1 MDHKNKSNISMIW
14 FVNSML
20 YFLISFLC
28 TSLSC
33 SAIDT
38 TTHEDIIRDEVG
50 KTLVSAGGKF
60 ELGFFT
66 PDNEKH
72 SMDGEGKY
80 VGIWYYNLS
89 TPRTVVWIAN
99 RDKPLPSSNTGFL
112 SIGEDGNLQV
122 SDMEGNSYWSTN
134 LEQKSSSNRTVK
146 LMDSGNLVFQGEDGR
161 SLWESFKYPADTF
174 LPGMKMDQSL
184 TLTSWKDKE
193 NPGTGD
199 FTFQQEQEGN
209 NIFVIKNKS
218 ITYWKSGEAGKFFS
232 FDNMPGEIKYF
243 LLNINNTHTIIPPTG
258 RLVINSNGK
267 IEYLKW
273 DEHQVVWSLKWSE
286 PRDRC
291 SEYNF
296 CGDFGSCNNNNSF
309 ICKCLPG
316 FQPSNPKQWSSGDFS
331 GGCMRKTGMCSGKN
345 ETFLRLKM
353 KKVGPIPE
361 SLGVNNE
368 KDCRNG
374 CLGNSRCQAYSFVP
388 ASGGSH
394 QMGGTRATC
403 WIWPSNLNNLQEY
416 ADGGYIL
423 FARVVLFDIKSTAR
437 NCNPCN
443 TTTVP
448 YPLSTGPDC
457 GDSGYNSFHCDNSTG
472 RLTFEAITGKYP
484 VISIDPNS
492 RIFFIQ
498 VQMGTCEAKNPRWKT
513 LQLNRLLPF
522 TSVNTSCSNVTG
534 ESSPVGYTK
543 AEIPIFWNPPREP
556 TCTTQE
562 NCKEWPLSN
571 CSDAADGKKRCLCN
585 TDFVWNGTTLDCT
598 SKREGN
604 TPRLSDINPSGTRVA
619 LNLILVPTVTI
630 LIVVAC
636 GVIVFIII
644 WRRKTTKKQ
653 ENRRLSERK
662 RALRALDTERH
673 IKDLMAS
680 SEFKDEDEKGIDV
693 PFFDLK
699 SILDATDDFSDANK
713 LGQGGYG
720 PVYKGKFPGGQE
732 IAIKRLSRV
741 SGQGLKEFK
750 NEVVLIAR
758 LQHRNLVR
766 LRGYCIEGDE
776 KILLYEYMPNKS
788 LDLFIFDPSQSE
800 FLDWEIRFDIIL
812 GIARG
817 LLYLHQDSRLRIIH
831 RDLKTSNILLDQVMN
846 PKISDFG
853 LAKMVGGKQT
863 EANTGRIVGTY
874 GYMAPEYAL
883 EGAFSIKS
891 DVFSF
896 GVVLLEIIS
905 GKRNTRFI
913 QFEQPL
919 TLLGYAW
926 RLWIQNKVVDLMDPT
941 LQESCKV
948 DQFMKCVNVGLLCV
962 QEDPSDRPT
971 MSNVITMLD
980 SDSTTV
986 PTPKRPA
993 FVLRRGSS
1001 TASSSSKP
1009 ETNTEITISLEEGR

>member
-1 MDHKNKSNISMIW
+1 MDHKNKSNISMIV
-14 FVNSML
+14 FVNSL
-20 YFLISFLC
+20 IYFLICFLC

-38 TTHEDIIRDEVG
+38 MTHEDIIRDDVE

-72 SMDGEGKY
+72 SMDGGGKY

-89 TPRTVVWIAN
+89 TPRTVVWVAN
-99 RDKPLPSSNTGFL
+99 RDKPLPSSDTGFL
-112 SIGEDGNLQV
+112 SIGEDCNLQV

-184 TLTSWKDKE
+184 TLTSWKDEE
-193 NPGTGD
+193 NPGTGY

-209 NIFVIKNKS
+209 KLFVIKNNS
-218 ITYWKSGEAGKFFS
+218 FAYWKSGEVGKFFLS
-232 FDNMPGEIKYF
+232 DNMPGEKYMLM
-243 LLNINNTHTIIPPTG
+243 LLNITKMNATIPPTG

-267 IEYLKW
+267 IQYWEW
-273 DEHQVVWSLKWSE
+273 DEHQKVWSLKWSE

-291 SEYNF
+291 SEYNV

-316 FQPSNPKQWSSGDFS
+316 FQPSNPEQWSSRDFS
-331 GGCMRKTGMCSGKN
+331 GGCTRKTGCRGKN
-345 ETFLRLKM
+345 DTFLRLKM
-353 KKVGPIPE
+353 KKLGPSPE
-361 SLGVNNE
+361 SLGVNYE
-368 KDCRNG
+368 KECRNR
-374 CLGNSRCQAYSFVP
+374 CLDNCRCQAYSYVP
-388 ASGGSH
+388 ARRGSYR
-394 QMGGTRATC
+394 MEGTRATC
-403 WIWPSNLNNLQEY
+403 WIWPSNLNNLQEEY
-416 ADGGYIL
+416 ADGGYIF
-423 FARVVLFDIKSTAR
+423 FARVASFDIKSTPR
-437 NCNPCN
+437 NCNPCG
-443 TTTVP
+443 TTIIP
-448 YPLSTGPDC
+448 YPLSTGPGCD
-457 GDSGYNSFHCDNSTG
+457 DSDYYSFHCDDSTG
-472 RLTFEAITGKYP
+472 KVTFKAISGEYT
-484 VISIDPNS
+484 VISVDPNM
-492 RIFFIQ
+492 RNFVIQ
-498 VQMGTCEAKNPRWKT
+498 ARMDTCEAINSRGKS
-513 LQLNRLLPF
+513 LQLDESLPF
-522 TSVNTSCSNVTG
+522 TVTTQCSNEPG
-534 ESSPVGYTK
+534 KLGSAYSSKT
-543 AEIPIFWNPPREP
+543 EIQIIWNPPQEP
-556 TCTTQE
+556 PCTSQA
-562 NCKEWPLSN
+562 NCTEWLHSN
-571 CSDAADGKKRCLCN
+571 CGNADGKKRCLCN
-585 TDFVWNGTTLDCT
+585 TDFVWNGETLNCT
-598 SKREGN
+598 SIRGK
-604 TPRLSDINPSGTRVA
+604 TPRLSENPSGTRVP
-619 LNLILVPTVTI
+619 LYLIVVSTVTI

-644 WRRKTTKKQ
+644 WRRKMAKKQ
-653 ENRRLSERK
+653 ENRRLSERR

-673 IKDLMAS
+673 IKDLIAS
-680 SEFKDEDEKGIDV
+680 SEFKNEDEKGVDV
-693 PFFDLK
+693 PFFDFE

-732 IAIKRLSRV
+732 IAIKRLSSI

-750 NEVVLIAR
+750 NEVVLIAK

-788 LDLFIFDPSQSE
+788 LDLFIFDPSKGE
-800 FLDWEIRFDIIL
+800 LLDWEIRFDIIL

-863 EANTGRIVGTY
+863 EANTSRVVGTY

-905 GKRNTRFI
+905 GKRNTRVI

-926 RLWIQNKVVDLMDPT
+926 RLWIQNKVLDLMDPT

-948 DQFMKCVNVGLLCV
+948 DQFMKCVSVGLLCV
-962 QEDPSDRPT
+962 QEEPSDRPT

-986 PTPKRPA
+986 PTPKQPA
-993 FVLRRGSS
+993 FMLRRGSS
-1001 TASSSSKP
+1001 IASSSSKA
-1009 ETNTEITISLEEGR
+1009 ETNTEITISLDEGR

>member
-20 YFLISFLC
+20 YFLICFLC
-28 TSLSC
+28 SSLSC
-33 SAIDT
+33 AAKQ
-38 TTHEDIIRDEVG
+38 EDIISGE
-50 KTLVSAGGKF
+50 KTLVSAGEKF

-66 PDNEKH
+66 PDKEKN
-72 SMDGEGKY
+72 STDGKRY
-80 VGIWYYNLS
+80 VGIWYHKL
-89 TPRTVVWIAN
+89 TPRTIVWVAN
-99 RDKPLPSSNTGFL
+99 RNHPLPSSDTGSL
-112 SIGEDGNLQV
+112 CIGEDGNLQV
-122 SDMEGNSYWSTN
+122 SVKEENYTYWSTN
-134 LEQKSSSNRTVK
+134 LSHNSSSNRTVK
-146 LMDSGNLVFQGEDGR
+146 LMDDGNLVLLGEDGG
-161 SLWESFKYPADTF
+161 SLWDSFRNPADTF
-174 LPGMKMDQSL
+174 LPGMQMDKSL
-184 TLTSWKDKE
+184 TLTSWEDDE
-193 NPGTGD
+193 NPRTGV
-199 FTFQQEQEGN
+199 FTFLQEQERN
-209 NIFVIKNKS
+209 NFVVFQNKS
-218 ITYWKSGEAGKFFS
+218 TYWKSGEADS
-232 FDNMPGEIKYF
+232 
-243 LLNINNTHTIIPPTG
+243 LPPMVMNSTSRQRERLELPQRE
-258 RLVINSNGK
+258 RLVMNSTGQIQYWIWEQN
-267 IEYLKW
+267 
-273 DEHQVVWSLKWSE
+273 VWSLKWSE

-291 SEYNF
+291 SVYNV

-309 ICKCLPG
+309 ACKCLPG
-316 FQPSNPKQWSSGDFS
+316 FQPTNPEQWRSRDFS
-331 GGCMRKTGMCSGKN
+331 GGCTRKTEICTGN
-345 ETFLRLKM
+345 NQTFWGFKM
-353 KKVGPIPE
+353 IKVDPSTE
-361 SLGVNNE
+361 SLEVE
-368 KDCRNG
+368 KEAECEEGCGQDCSCR
-374 CLGNSRCQAYSFVP
+374 AYSIVR
-388 ASGGSH
+388 GSRSYRRE
-394 QMGGTRATC
+394 GNNALCSKWTN
-403 WIWPSNLNNLQEY
+403 NLKNLQES
-416 ADGGYIL
+416 ADGIQIL
-423 FARVVLFDIKSTAR
+423 FAKVVLSDLKPTAR
-437 NCNPCN
+437 NCDPCG
-443 TTTVP
+443 TTIIP

-457 GDSGYNSFHCDNSTG
+457 GDSDYNSFRCENFTDSV
-472 RLTFEAITGKYP
+472 TFKAISGEYP
-484 VISIDPNS
+484 VISVDPNM
-492 RIFFIQ
+492 RRFII
-498 VQMGTCEAKNPRWKT
+498 QMDNCGKS
-513 LQLNRLLPF
+513 LQLDPSLPF
-522 TSVNTSCSNVTG
+522 TVTTRCSIVPEKLGFVN
-534 ESSPVGYTK
+534 SSK
-543 AEIPIFWNPPREP
+543 AEIQISWNEPREP
-556 TCTTQE
+556 TCTSQA
-562 NCKEWPLSN
+562 NCTEWEHSSCSN
-571 CSDAADGKKRCLCN
+571 AGNDGKKRCRCN
-585 TDFVWNGTTLDCT
+585 ADFSWNGETLNCT
-598 SKREGN
+598 AKREK
-604 TPRLSDINPSGTRVA
+604 NPSGTRVPFY
-619 LNLILVPTVTI
+619 LIVVTTVTI
-630 LIVVAC
+630 LIVLAC

-644 WRRKTTKKQ
+644 WRRKMAKIQ
-653 ENRRLSERK
+653 ENRRSSERH

-673 IKDLMAS
+673 IKDLIA
-680 SEFKDEDEKGIDV
+680 SEFKDEDEKGVEV

-732 IAIKRLSRV
+732 IAVKRLSSV

-788 LDLFIFDPSQSE
+788 LDLFIFDPSKSE

-853 LAKMVGGKQT
+853 LAKIVGGKQT
-863 EANTGRIVGTY
+863 EANSSRVVGTY

-905 GKRNTRFI
+905 GKKNTRFI

-926 RLWIQNKVVDLMDPT
+926 RLWIQNKVLDLMDPT
-941 LQESCKV
+941 LHESCKV

-980 SDSTTV
+980 NDSTTV
-986 PTPKRPA
+986 PAPKRPA
-993 FVLRRGSS
+993 FMLRRGSS

-1009 ETNTEITISLEEGR
+1009 ETNNEITISLDDGR